1 MKYIYTLFI
10 VVLAL
15 TLKAQDIN
23 FSQFNRANM
32 YLNPASVGDL
42 KSWTVNYQFRNQW
55 PKLSKPFVT
64 NSLGVQYG
72 FNKTVKG
79 IGVAILNDVAG
90 DGSITSSS
98 FSVPLAFGFN
108 IKDKV
113 DLSIGVQTSFLQK
126 SVNWS
131 SFNFGDE
138 IDNQLG
144 FISPSQDSFPPNNTV
159 SIIDFSIGMEVKI
172 SNLKAG
178 FAGAHI
184 LEPNESF
191 FAVASESKLPFKFS
205 SYLNY
210 DIALGSV
217 FKITPSVLYVQ
228 QSDFNSLVMATTTSY
243 KFVKIMFGYRVDDA
257 AIFGLAFTTKRLD
270 IGYSYDLTTSKLS
283 NATGGSHEVGVRFR
297 FGKHKEGAFDNAF

>member
-1 MKYIYTLFI
+1 MKLIYTLFI
-10 VVLAL
+10 LIL
-15 TLKAQDIN
+15 TIALKAQDPH

-32 YLNPASVGDL
+32 YLNPASVGNL

-55 PKLSKPFVT
+55 PKISGLYVT

-79 IGVAILNDVAG
+79 LGVAILNDVAG
-90 DGSITSSS
+90 SGAITSTDL
-98 FSVPLAFGFN
+98 SVPLAFGFN

-113 DLSIGVQTSFLQK
+113 DLSIGIQASFLQK
-126 SVNWS
+126 SVDWS
-131 SFNFGDE
+131 RLSFGDM
-138 IDNQLG
+138 IDNKLG
-144 FISPSQDSFPPNNTV
+144 FVVPSKDSVHTNTV
-159 SIIDFSIGMEVKI
+159 SNVDFSIGMEVEI
-172 SNLKAG
+172 SKLKVG
-178 FAGAHI
+178 VVGAHF

-191 FAVASESKLPFKFS
+191 TAGSESKLPFKFS

-217 FKITPSVLYVQ
+217 LKITPSLLYYQ
-228 QSDFNSLVMATTTSY
+228 QRDFNTLVIATTTSY

-270 IGYSYDLTTSKLS
+270 IGYSYDLTTSKLT
-283 NATGGSHEVGVRFR
+283 NNTGGSHEFGVRFR
-297 FGKHKEGAFDNAF
+297 FGKHKEGDFDKAF